1 LSLFRLRDSSIQVTV
16 CALTDAGQTR
26 QHNEDRF
33 LIANLTTRDMLGEG
47 QHRYELGPQGSLLMV
62 ADGMGGAAAGE
73 RASQMAADLIYE
85 QLAMGWSSEPDPNPE
100 LFIVRVREAV
110 ERANRRIHDASQS
123 QPDLSG
129 MGTTATVVGILGPRL
144 LLSQVGDSRA
154 YLIRDGVAVQ
164 MTRDQSLVQHLLD
177 TGRVTVEEA
186 HAMAPRNL
194 ILQAL
199 GPTPTVEVVQS
210 WQSIIRNDA
219 VLLCSDGLSGLVPAE
234 ELAREV
240 TAASNPSAACSR
252 LIGLANERGGPDNIT
267 VVLARL
273 TGGGLPTA
281 DEVESSRAFA

>member
-1 LSLFRLRDSSIQVTV
+1 V

-47 QHRYELGPQGSLLMV
+47 QHRYQLGPKGSLLMV

-73 RASQMAADLIYE
+73 RASQMAADHIYE
-85 QLAMGWSSEPDPNPE
+85 QLAMGWSSEPDNNPD
-100 LFIVRVREAV
+100 LFLVRVREAV
-110 ERANRRIHDASQS
+110 EKTNRRIHDVAHS
-123 QPDLSG
+123 QPDLFG
-129 MGTTATVVGILGPRL
+129 MGTTATIAGILGDRL
-144 LLSQVGDSRA
+144 LLTQVGDSRA

-199 GPTPTVEVVQS
+199 GPSPSVEVVQGS
-210 WQSIIRNDA
+210 QQIIRDDY
-219 VLLCSDGLSGLVPAE
+219 VLLCSDGLSGLVPSE
-234 ELAREV
+234 ELASEV
-240 TAASNPSAACSR
+240 GAASNLHEACRR

-273 TGGGLPTA
+273 GGGGLPTA
-281 DEVESSRAFA
+281 DEVESSQAYS